1 MVSHQTQVERTIEE
15 QLSIV
20 TNSHTDVIDLIKEKK
35 SILIR
40 EATTLT
46 NITCVKCSDRHKP
59 KDKSICCD
67 DCNKP
72 KFKVPS
78 VADCKSAG
86 CSSSCV
92 WSNSTCDATGKLLSP
107 CMFPFKY
114 LGVEHKECISFSPF
128 GLTKRPWC
136 YTDTE
141 KNRAAMEWN
150 PGMETV
156 QTKPSEWG
164 FCDCT
169 SIKCA

>member
-1 MVSHQTQVERTIEE
+1 MISHQTKVERTIEE
-15 QLSIV
+15 QLKMV
-20 TNSHTDVIDLIKEKK
+20 TNSRTTLMELIKEKK
-35 SILIR
+35 TILIR
-40 EATTLT
+40 DSKKLV

-67 DCNKP
+67 DCSKP
-72 KFKVPS
+72 KFKVPTKVECES
-78 VADCKSAG
+78 TG
-86 CSSSCV
+86 CSGSCIF
-92 WSNSTCDATGKLLSP
+92 SNSTCDATGKPQAP
-107 CMFPFKY
+107 CLFPFTY